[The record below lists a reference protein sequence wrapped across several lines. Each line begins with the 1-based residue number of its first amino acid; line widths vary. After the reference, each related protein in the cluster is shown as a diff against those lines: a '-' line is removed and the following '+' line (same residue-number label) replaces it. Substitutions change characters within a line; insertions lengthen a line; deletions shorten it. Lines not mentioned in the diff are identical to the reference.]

1 MRKSTTIAIMV
12 LVGMTA
18 AGCTEPGA
26 TEDRPPAG
34 ALQAFSPEDEGSELD
49 APSPLVE
56 QAVRRAALDI
66 EEGQATF
73 YADVLDGRRTASGE
87 TFRQGAMVAA
97 HRAFPFDTRL
107 RVTNTDNDR
116 SVEVRVIDRGPF
128 GDGRG
133 VRPILDLSRTAAERL
148 GFLDAGRANVR
159 VEVLEW
165 GT

>member
-1 MRKSTTIAIMV
+1 MRKSTTMAMMV
-12 LVGMTA
+12 LIGMTA
-18 AGCTEPGA
+18 AGCTEPDA
-26 TEDRPPAG
+26 TEDRPP
-34 ALQAFSPEDEGSELD
+34 
-49 APSPLVE
+49 
-56 QAVRRAALDI
+56 DI

-73 YADVLDGRRTASGE
+73 YADVLEGRRTASGE

-97 HRAFPFDTRL
+97 HRAFPFHTRL
-107 RVTNTDNDR
+107 RVTNTDNGR
-116 SVEVRVIDRGPF
+116 SVEVRVIDRGSF

-165 GT
+165 GP